1 MRKNYH
7 KTPNMTATLLIQ
19 LLFWYM
25 MPCIACQN
33 LQEKN
38 TENHANHSPKREF
51 RAFWIVTLDN
61 KDFPSQPALSNEMQ
75 KEELLNILDFQQKQG
90 MNAAIFQ
97 IRPSADA
104 FYQSNI
110 EPWSE
115 WLMGAQGQ
123 PPTPLYDPLAFLI
136 EECHKRNMEL
146 HVWLNPYR
154 VVYNTEV
161 SDVKAQTL
169 LQKHPDWL
177 ITYGKHTQLDP
188 GLPQVRAYITSIII
202 DVARRYDI
210 DGVQFDD
217 YFYPYKIWKKEFP
230 DEMTFRRYGQI
241 FKDKN
246 DWRRHNV
253 NQLIK
258 MVHDSLQQVKP
269 HVKFGIS
276 PMGVWRNRSD
286 DPRGSDTQAG
296 QPSYDYLGADVL
308 TWLQAGWIDYIAPQL
323 YWSIGH
329 PRADYATLVKWWKKH
344 TYGRHLY
351 IGQAFYKIAQD
362 DDKNWYKSNE
372 LPNQLRL
379 NRSIPEIAG
388 SIFFRTKNMMENPR
402 GVMDSL
408 RTQFYNKPALI
419 PAMPWKD
426 SIAPNPP
433 RRLRKI
439 NTPKRVLLRWET
451 PQKANDGEE
460 ASYYVVYR
468 FKEGENPDLSS
479 SKHIISIQ
487 KETQYIEKIQKAD
500 GEYLYAITALDR
512 LHNESEAVFIKL
524 NQ

>member
-1 MRKNYH
+1 MIAN
-7 KTPNMTATLLIQ
+7 LLIQ
-19 LLFWYM
+19 FILWYI
-25 MPCIACQN
+25 MPCVACQD
-33 LQEKN
+33 LHQR
-38 TENHANHSPKREF
+38 HPDLPSADSPKREF

-61 KDFPSQPALSNEMQ
+61 KDFPSQPGLSNEMQ
-75 KEELLNILDFQQKQG
+75 QQEIQNILDFQKKQG

-115 WLMGAQGQ
+115 WLMGTQGQ
-123 PPTPLYDPLAFLI
+123 APSPIYDPLAFLI

-154 VVYNTEV
+154 VVYNTEL

-169 LQKHPDWL
+169 LKKHPDWL
-177 ITYGKHTQLDP
+177 ITYGKHSQLDP
-188 GLPQVRAYITSIII
+188 GLPQVRAYISSIIA

-230 DEMTFRRYGQI
+230 DELTFRRYGQA
-241 FKDKN
+241 FRDKN

-258 MVHDSLQQVKP
+258 MVHDSLQQIKP

-308 TWLQAGWIDYIAPQL
+308 TWMQAGWIDYIAPQL

-329 PRADYATLVKWWKKH
+329 PRADYATLVKWWRKH

-351 IGQAFYKIAQD
+351 IGQAFYKITQD
-362 DDKNWYKSNE
+362 EDKNWYKSSE

-379 NRSIPEIAG
+379 NRSITEISG

-402 GVMDSL
+402 GVTDSL
-408 RTQFYNKPALI
+408 RTQFYNKPALV

-426 SIAPNPP
+426 NIAPNAP
-433 RRLRKI
+433 RFLRKI
-439 NTPKRVLLRWET
+439 RTHKRILLRWEA
-451 PQKANDGEE
+451 PQKAKDGEE

-468 FKEGENPDLSS
+468 FEENENPDISS
-479 SKHIISIQ
+479 GKHIISIQ
-487 KETQYIEKIQKAD
+487 KETQYIETIQASEKR
-500 GEYLYAITALDR
+500 YIYVITAIDR
-512 LHNESEAVFIKL
+512 LHNESEATFIRL
-524 NQ
+524 TQ